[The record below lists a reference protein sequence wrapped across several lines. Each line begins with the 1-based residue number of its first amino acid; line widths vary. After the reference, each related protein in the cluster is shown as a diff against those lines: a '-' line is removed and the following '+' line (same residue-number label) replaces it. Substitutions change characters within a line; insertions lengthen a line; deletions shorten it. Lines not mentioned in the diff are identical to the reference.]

1 MNDFAVEVNNLS
13 VKFEDHIALSDLSMQ
28 IPKNSFVA
36 IVGPNGAGKSTFLK
50 VLLGLIRPTTGQVK
64 IFGKTPQQVDPNLIG
79 YVPQF
84 KTMDRTFP
92 AVSIELVYT
101 GLSRKW
107 PWRLNQD
114 STKKACQALDQVGA
128 AHLAHRPIGKLS
140 GGELQ
145 RVCLA
150 RSIVRQPELLMLDE
164 PATGIDTIG
173 EEDMYRM
180 LEAYQKESNATVMM
194 ITHDWHAV
202 THHAN
207 YVLLLNRKQISF
219 GPPSKALQEDNLRMA
234 YGHIGHKHALKFLV
248 NSNG

>member
-1 MNDFAVEVNNLS
+1 MTDVPVEVKNLS

-28 IPKNSFVA
+28 IPHNAFVA
-36 IVGPNGAGKSTFLK
+36 IVGPNGGGKSTFLK
-50 VLLGLIRPTTGQVK
+50 ILLGLVKPTTGQVR
-64 IFGKTPQQVDPNLIG
+64 IFGKTPQQVDPNIIG

-92 AVSIELVYT
+92 ALSIELVYT
-101 GLSRKW
+101 GISRKW
-107 PWRLNQD
+107 PWQLNKD
-114 STKKACQALDQVGA
+114 ARKKACQALEQVGA
-128 AHLAHRPIGKLS
+128 AHLATRPIGKLS

-164 PATGIDTIG
+164 PATGVDAIG

-180 LEAYQKESNATVMM
+180 LENYQNISGATILM

-202 THHAN
+202 THHAD

-219 GPPSKALQEDNLRMA
+219 GSPGEALQEDNLRLA
-234 YGHIGHKHALKFLV
+234 YGHIGHDHALKFLV
-248 NSNG
+248 NANE

>member
-1 MNDFAVEVNNLS
+1 MTDVPVEVKNLS

-28 IPKNSFVA
+28 IPHNAFVA

-50 VLLGLIRPTTGQVK
+50 ILLGLVKPTTGQVR
-64 IFGKTPQQVDPNLIG
+64 IFGKTPQQVDPNIIG

-92 AVSIELVYT
+92 ALSIELVYT
-101 GLSRKW
+101 GISRKW
-107 PWRLNQD
+107 PWQLNKD
-114 STKKACQALDQVGA
+114 ARKKACQALEQVGA
-128 AHLAHRPIGKLS
+128 AHLATRPIGKLS

-164 PATGIDTIG
+164 PATGVDAIG

-180 LEAYQKESNATVMM
+180 LENYQNISGATILM

-202 THHAN
+202 THHAD

-219 GPPSKALQEDNLRMA
+219 GSPGEALQEDNLRLA
-234 YGHIGHKHALKFLV
+234 YGHIGHDHALKFLV
-248 NSNG
+248 NANE